1 MIQPQS
7 LEELASLAAAG
18 DRAALNALLNQ
29 VQHPMYR
36 LSLRFLGHPAD
47 AQDATQE
54 ILIRLTTHLSTFE
67 GRSSFTTWA
76 YTIATRMLLR
86 TRKRAVESSV
96 VSAERFAEFLDAG
109 LADRDF
115 PAEAAEFRELIEEVR
130 IRCTYGMLLSLTRP
144 MRAAYLLGD
153 VLGLT
158 DQEGAEISGITPAAF
173 RQRLSRS
180 RRTLR
185 SIIDGRCGLVD
196 SSNPCRCE
204 RQIAASL
211 DAGIMERSDKTFC
224 RHPTMANLP
233 GAGTA
238 LVSISQNLHSQNL
251 RPKND
256 SSISLISDIQ
266 ASPTDSKRPVTSK
279 LESHGIDA
287 EAFNKAADQIDRIVA
302 IGSLYQRDRFAA
314 PSEIWSQLQRAMPEL
329 LDA

>member
-1 MIQPQS
+1 MTNAPS

-18 DRAALNALLNQ
+18 DRVALNALLRD

-36 LSLRFLGHPAD
+36 LSLRFLGNPAD

-86 TRKRAVESSV
+86 TKARAVESSV

-115 PAEAAEFRELIEEVR
+115 PAEALEYRELCEEVR
-130 IRCTYGMLLSLTRP
+130 LRCTYGMLLTLARP

-153 VLGLT
+153 VLGMT
-158 DQEGAEISGITPAAF
+158 DQEGAEICEITPVAF

-185 SIIDGRCGLVD
+185 TIIDGRCGLVD
-196 SSNPCRCE
+196 AANSCRCG
-204 RQIAASL
+204 RQVAASL
-211 DAGIMERSDKTFC
+211 DAGLLERSDKAFC
-224 RHPTMANLP
+224 RQRIREE
-233 GAGTA
+233 
-238 LVSISQNLHSQNL
+238 VSM
-251 RPKND
+251 
-256 SSISLISDIQ
+256 
-266 ASPTDSKRPVTSK
+266 
-279 LESHGIDA
+279 IDPELFA
-287 EAFNKAADQIDRIVA
+287 RVADQIEDVVA
-302 IGSLYQRDRFAA
+302 IGSLYRRDRFAA
-314 PSEIWSQLQRAMPEL
+314 PTVIWSQLHAAMPDL
-329 LDA
+329 LDT